1 MQFHDRRHAGR
12 ELAARL
18 RIQQE
23 KGALAHPVV
32 LALPRGGVAVALEVA
47 DALEAPLDV
56 LVARRIGAPSQEEI
70 GVGALAGDDPPLFD
84 EEALDRLGLSEDD
97 LAEAVARER
106 AEARRREDLYRQGR
120 PAAELRGRTVIVV
133 DDGLATG
140 ATARAALRRVRR
152 QEPEQVVLAVPVC
165 SPEAAGLL
173 RGEADDILC
182 LYRPGA
188 FMAVSQWYESFE
200 QLTDADVSEAL
211 RDR

>member
-32 LALPRGGVAVALEVA
+32 LALPRGGVVVAREIA

-56 LVARRIGAPSQEEI
+56 VVARTIGAPSGETV
-70 GVGALAGDDPPLFD
+70 GVGALTGEDPPLLD
-84 EEALDRLGLSEDD
+84 TDALDRLGLSEGA
-97 LAEAVARER
+97 LADVVARER
-106 AEARRREDLYRQGR
+106 AEARRREELYRRGR
-120 PAAELRGRTVIVV
+120 PAPDLRDHTAIVV

-140 ATARAALRRVRR
+140 ATARAVLRRIRR
-152 QEPEQVVLAVPVC
+152 QSPERVVLAVPVC

-173 RGEADDILC
+173 RGEADELLC
-182 LYRPGA
+182 LCRPGT
-188 FMAVSQWYESFE
+188 FLAVSQWYERFD
-200 QLTDADVSEAL
+200 QVTDEEVL
-211 RDR
+211 RTLREG